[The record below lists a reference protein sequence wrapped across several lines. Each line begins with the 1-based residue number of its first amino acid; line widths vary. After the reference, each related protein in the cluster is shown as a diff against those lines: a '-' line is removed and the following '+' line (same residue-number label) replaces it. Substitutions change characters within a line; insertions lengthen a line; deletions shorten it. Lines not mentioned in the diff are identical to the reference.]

1 VLAPLGIEAVSAHEF
16 SIDRDRREVQF
27 LLRESITQAK
37 RLVLAV
43 GAHFGAVLDSA
54 GERLYLIDEQ
64 GHEISVQ
71 QALLLFLSLIT
82 RNGHRG
88 KLAFPITITSQ
99 VDRLVEGSDLEIIR
113 TPASLADLT
122 KAAAQDGVVF
132 GGAMGGGY
140 VFPDFLPAYD
150 AVTSLTKLLE
160 LLAPVER
167 PLSELV
173 AELPHPTLVHR
184 PLPCPWSMKG
194 TVMRVLNERLAG
206 RELDLLDGIKVFDE
220 RGWGQVLPDPDE
232 PLIHVYAEGGD
243 EDTTA
248 EIEAELRGM
257 VEEILQGAE
266 APARI

>member
-1 VLAPLGIEAVSAHEF
+1 VHL
-16 SIDRDRREVQF
+16 
-27 LLRESITQAK
+27 LLRESIGQAK
-37 RLVLAV
+37 RLVQAV
-43 GAHFGAVLDSA
+43 GADFGAVLDAA

-71 QALLLFLSLIT
+71 QALLLYLALLA
-82 RNGHRG
+82 RNGHHG

-99 VDRLVEGSDLEIIR
+99 VDRLIEGSELEIVR
-113 TPASLADLT
+113 TPASLAELT
-122 KAAAQDGVVF
+122 KAAAGEGVVF

-184 PLPCPWSMKG
+184 PLPCPWALKG

-206 RELDLLDGIKVFDE
+206 RDLDLLDGIKVFDE

-232 PLIHVYAEGGD
+232 PLIHVYAEGRD
-243 EDTTA
+243 EATTA
-248 EIEAELRGM
+248 ELESELRSL
-257 VEEILQGAE
+257 VEEVLQGAE